1 MQEIQF
7 ANTASIRMSAE
18 PSILMTRSFSK
29 MLLRARQW
37 PLPDVAA
44 AKPAP
49 PWCLS
54 PI

>member
-29 MLLRARQW
+29 MLLPRAA
-37 PLPDVAA
+37 VAA
-44 AKPAP
+44 T
-49 PWCLS
+49 
-54 PI
+54 